1 LLIDLA
7 DDKRAKDVCNMHGNR
22 PEAALEIL
30 HDIQMAEGYLSD
42 HALLT
47 VADMLNISRAEIQGI
62 VSFYHDY
69 RRAPPPVHCIKLCRA
84 EACQAVG
91 SETLANHVETRLG
104 ITTGAKT
111 ADGFIGLEAAYCLGN
126 CALGPAALIDG
137 ALHAR
142 LDTEKIDQIITGMKD
157 VQ

>member
-7 DDKRAKDVCNMHGNR
+7 DDKRAKDVCNMHGNQ
-22 PEAALEIL
+22 PDAALEIL
-30 HDIQMAEGYLSD
+30 HDIQAAEGFLSD
-42 HALLT
+42 HALRT
-47 VADMLNISRAEIQGI
+47 VADMLNISRAEIHGL

-69 RRAPPPVHCIKLCRA
+69 RREPPPAHRIKLCRA

-91 SETLANHVETRLG
+91 SEALAAHVEAKLG
-104 ITTGAKT
+104 GVKGAVT
-111 ADGFIGLEAAYCLGN
+111 AIGGIGFEASYCLGN

-137 ALHAR
+137 VLHAR
-142 LDTEKIDQIITGMKD
+142 LDADKIDEIVAAMKA